1 MIVKVYYI
9 DGTRENKARMKEIR
23 DMFPIFYSSKPV
35 EMDFLE
41 ITIEMRIED
50 VASIERLI
58 APLV

>member
-9 DGTRENKARMKEIR
+9 DGTRENKARMREIR
-23 DMFPIFYSSKPV
+23 DMFPIFFSAKPV

-41 ITIEMRIED
+41 VTIEMRVED
-50 VASIERLI
+50 VSSIERLI